1 MIMDTLRLGQTV
13 EVRLKI
19 RTPTE
24 AGATTVAHVWRPGI
38 IVFTGM
44 NPDSDTGDWEVIVQC
59 ACTLNP
65 RDGDELTLE
74 SVWGVQDERCFS
86 FSAEDI
92 AEGQLRVP
100 PVVMPALPIP

>member
-1 MIMDTLRLGQTV
+1 MDLLRVGQTV
-13 EVRLKI
+13 EIRLKV

-38 IVFTGM
+38 IAFTGN
-44 NPDSDTGDWEVIVQC
+44 NPDTGDYEVIVRC
-59 ACTLNP
+59 TCTLNP

-86 FSAEDI
+86 LSEEDS

>member
-1 MIMDTLRLGQTV
+1 MDTLRLGQTV
-13 EVRLKI
+13 EIRLQVRT
-19 RTPTE
+19 RTE
-24 AGATTVAHVWRPGI
+24 AAATTVARVWMPGV

-44 NPDSDTGDWEVIVQC
+44 NPDTGDWEVIVQC
-59 ACTLNP
+59 TCTLNP

-74 SVWGVQDERCFS
+74 SVWGMQDVRRFS
-86 FSAEDI
+86 YSAEDI